1 MMHLVSLSDAMSTCW
16 SSTDVFL
23 AADFVFQKVKLQQHM
38 YCMKLM
44 LYYCFRLGLG
54 AHSPIGLL
62 GHRDGPLRPC
72 RAPISISNSC
82 FTKQSPERLR
92 TLMGMTLRVI
102 HLSPALARSPPQHL
116 SLPFRMMVTQ
126 HKTPPRNP
134 LPRTTAYHRLH
145 HYLIPCSRP
154 CYHHHQPLLQP
165 RHCSHSLVK
174 GETMQRVPRRIFDAR
189 SMEMPN
195 KQLQG

>member
-23 AADFVFQKVKLQQHM
+23 AADFVFRKVKLQQHV

-62 GHRDGPLRPC
+62 GHRDGPLHPC

-82 FTKQSPERLR
+82 FTKQSPERLK

-102 HLSPALARSPPQHL
+102 HLSTALARSPPQHL
-116 SLPFRMMVTQ
+116 SLPHSGWWWLSAR
-126 HKTPPRNP
+126 P
-134 LPRTTAYHRLH
+134 LPGTLYLGQHPTITSIIIWSHAAALATITT
-145 HYLIPCSRP
+145 
-154 CYHHHQPLLQP
+154 
-165 RHCSHSLVK
+165 SLFFNPDIAA
-174 GETMQRVPRRIFDAR
+174 TT
-189 SMEMPN
+189 
-195 KQLQG
+195 L